1 MVLFSFTNVNVNG
14 GILGWKAKGMDERE
28 RERCPLCT
36 TSHHP
41 RARAKPLVAL
51 GM

>member
-28 RERCPLCT
+28 RERDVHYVLLVT
-36 TSHHP
+36 TQEQGPS
-41 RARAKPLVAL
+41 LW
-51 GM
+51 